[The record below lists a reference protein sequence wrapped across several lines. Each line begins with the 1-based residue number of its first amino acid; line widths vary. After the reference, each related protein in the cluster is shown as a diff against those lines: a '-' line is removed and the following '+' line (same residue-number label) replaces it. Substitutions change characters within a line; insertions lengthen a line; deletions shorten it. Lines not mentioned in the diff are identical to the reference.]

1 MQRRA
6 GRRRAALAAALVLPT
21 LLLCAAATWVGSRY
35 RLDAPE
41 RLSPAAR
48 AAAMA
53 VARAVMA
60 GHPAERPR
68 HPELEA
74 PLDGDG
80 PVVISVWHQGDRKAR
95 VEGRGPRVADAL
107 DAAARA
113 LAALPAL
120 AKVSAADRAAARI
133 QIDVVSARAPILAD
147 IGGLELFAMQAGRD
161 GLGAVTAGPREHL
174 LLPDELIRARLLVTQ
189 KPIPAIPDLRMGV
202 DMKRAGARMAAA
214 DRIPLATWNDL
225 GKTYFRFRTDS
236 FVEPPGGVGAPLPL
250 ERGLPPGPALTAAN
264 LRAAAIAGGH
274 YLVNHLAENGR
285 YIYEVD
291 LSSGRASDPKRP
303 RPYSLPRHAGVTYF
317 LAELYRHT
325 GEKFLLEP
333 IERAFGH
340 FAELVEQGG
349 CSGKTSSGARFA
361 CVHQREDQKAALG
374 STALAVVAL
383 CEYKRATRSGR
394 FDPLTHQLAEWLLSM
409 QRPDGSFAHFYDVAR
424 GQRDE
429 VAQSLY
435 FSGEAALAL
444 VRMHAVYGD
453 PRYLAAAERA
463 LDWLVD
469 WYDFFA
475 GGFFYGEE
483 HWTCI
488 AAEAAWPAL
497 RKQRYSD
504 FCLGYGEFLRR
515 QQNQEDDFSP
525 DQADL
530 AGTFGYTPFLVP
542 NNTPVGSRNEAMI
555 STYLLAQHHGGAPE
569 ELRQQILLS
578 MRFALR
584 QQQSADSA
592 FWVEPSAQGLGG
604 VTASAIDPVV
614 RIDYVQHVSSAM
626 LRAAALLDG
635 QPGQ

>member
-1 MQRRA
+1 M
-6 GRRRAALAAALVLPT
+6 VLPT
-21 LLLCAAATWVGSRY
+21 LLLCVGATWVGARY

-53 VARAVMA
+53 VARAVLD
-60 GHPAERPR
+60 GRPAARPH

-74 PLDGDG
+74 SLDGGG
-80 PVVISVWHQGDRKAR
+80 PVVISVWHQGERAAR
-95 VEGRGPRVADAL
+95 VQGRGPRVADAL
-107 DAAARA
+107 EAAAKA

-120 AKVSAADRAAARI
+120 AQVSPAARAAARI
-133 QIDVVSARAPILAD
+133 QIDVVTARAPLLAD
-147 IGGLELFAMQAGRD
+147 IGGLELFTMQAGRD
-161 GLGAVTAGPREHL
+161 GLGAVTAGPQEHL

-189 KPIPAIPDLRMGV
+189 KPIPAIPDLRVGV
-202 DMKRAGARMAAA
+202 DMKRAGARMAVA
-214 DRIPLATWNDL
+214 DHISVATWSDL
-225 GKTYFRFRTDS
+225 GKTYFRFRSDS
-236 FVEPPGGVGAPLPL
+236 FVEPPGKGAPLPL
-250 ERGLPPGPALTAAN
+250 ERGLPPGPALTARN

-274 YLVNHLAENGR
+274 YLVDHLAENGR

-340 FAELVEQGG
+340 FAELLEEGG
-349 CSGKTSSGARFA
+349 CRGKTSSGKSFA

-383 CEYKRATRSGR
+383 CEYKRATKSGR
-394 FDPLTHQLAEWLLSM
+394 FDALTHQLGEWLLYM
-409 QRPDGSFAHFYDVAR
+409 QRPDGSFAHLYDVAR

-429 VAQSLY
+429 KAQMLY

-453 PRYLAAAERA
+453 PRYLAGAERA
-463 LDWLVD
+463 LDWLVG
-469 WYDFFA
+469 WYDFFG

-488 AAEAAWPAL
+488 ASEAAWPAL
-497 RKQRYSD
+497 RKERYLD

-515 QQNQEDDFSP
+515 QQNQEDDFSS

-555 STYLLAQHHGGAPE
+555 STYLLSQHHGRPSE

-584 QQQSADSA
+584 QQVSADSA
-592 FWVEPSAQGLGG
+592 FWLKPSAHGLGG

-626 LRAAALLDG
+626 LRAGELLGDR
-635 QPGQ
+635 